1 MESRIAVW
9 HPLRMQRIESLQRD
23 DSRNPKT
30 LAAINPNTIER
41 QKMTEKK
48 ELSQLARQLL
58 GNSNAVE
65 FYTQQEFDAALAVA
79 KAEIMTVAIQTSKQV
94 IMIERQACADLVRD
108 LAKDQAIGTAQ
119 VLESAAEA
127 ILNRI
132 PSQRQ

>member
-1 MESRIAVW
+1 MSE
-9 HPLRMQRIESLQRD
+9 
-23 DSRNPKT
+23 
-30 LAAINPNTIER
+30 
-41 QKMTEKK
+41 K
-48 ELSQLARQLL
+48 ELSPLARQLL
-58 GNSNAVE
+58 GDNNHVK
-65 FYTQQEFDAALAVA
+65 FYTQQEFDASLAIA
-79 KAEIMTVAIQTSKQV
+79 KAEIMTVAIQTSRQV